1 MPSLA
6 PWGQGGHPSRLNLN
20 PIRPR
25 PPPKT
30 KVRKILDTAQD
41 SVVRLPQRRDAA
53 GGGGRGDPGVQDF
66 PDDHRVKLAPMN
78 PRSGS
83 NQEIGRHTDVVGILP
98 NEAVV
103 IRLVDAVLTK
113 QHDEW

>member
-1 MPSLA
+1 VAEETPA
-6 PWGQGGHPSRLNLN
+6 Y
-20 PIRPR
+20 
-25 PPPKT
+25 KT
-30 KVRKILDTAQD
+30 
-41 SVVRLPQRRDAA
+41 S
-53 GGGGRGDPGVQDF
+53 

-103 IRLVDAVLTK
+103 IRLVGAVLTK